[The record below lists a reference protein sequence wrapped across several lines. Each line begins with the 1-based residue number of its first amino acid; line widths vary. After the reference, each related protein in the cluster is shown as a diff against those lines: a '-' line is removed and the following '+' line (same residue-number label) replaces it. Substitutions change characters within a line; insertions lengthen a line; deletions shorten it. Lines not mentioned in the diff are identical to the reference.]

1 MFKITKSFNRLAL
14 VIILAISGTISA
26 LAENKI
32 MLGDGGTISIKPGET
47 KEIDVNLINDVEL
60 YTAQFDMELTSSK
73 IKIVEGSFKINE
85 ERVDRESFLAPSL
98 VRQPDGKMRLCLLTR
113 DLSTPIAGTEGS
125 LGTIKIQADPTF
137 TSNDNAKIYF
147 SKCCGS
153 DKNAKL
159 TYFDA
164 PKYQAVSPMVGTL
177 ATAENAFSIKPG
189 EKHKVDIVM
198 KNEIYFCGIQTDI
211 TLPAGL
217 QIEKKENGKY
227 KFEYSSRLSD
237 NFSIMSSDKG
247 NGKVRIMLSSLPIDR
262 IQPYE
267 EGTDGVIFSFNVVA
281 DENFVTDETSAI
293 TFSNTLAASE
303 SVEYALDITD
313 SKVVVTSL
321 KMGNDAAY
329 VKLTEEVAALQKSLD
344 DAKAKVAE
352 ECKDVAENFTEAVA
366 AIQAQIDA
374 IKTDLDTKN
383 AACDLTEESTLDAE
397 AVKAVN
403 DAIAK
408 YLEDAAAAQADFQKK
423 VANDAAYA
431 KLTEEVAALQKSL
444 DDAKAKVAEEC
455 KDVAENFTEA
465 VAAIQAQIDAI
476 KTDLDTKNAACD
488 LTEES
493 TLDAEAVKAVNDA
506 IAKYLEDAAAAQ
518 ADFQKKVAND
528 AAYAKLTEEVA
539 ALQKSLDDAKA
550 KVAEECKDVAE
561 NFTEAVAAIQAQ
573 IDAIKKDLED
583 KNTAIELTEES
594 TLDAEAVKAVNDAI
608 AKYLEDA
615 ATAQANFEKK
625 AANDAAYAK
634 LTEEIAAVQAR
645 FDEVVKTIEKDYAMV
660 AAQFAETEAGIQN
673 DIDAV
678 AEELKAKADRIE
690 LDENSTV
697 DLQAIKTAIEKLL
710 TDAKDAY
717 QKKIDANEAAYKRLT
732 DEIAAIQTRFDEV
745 KKIIDTE
752 CNLVA
757 AQFAGIEANIQYD
770 INKKKDELKNMYEN
784 IELDEN
790 STLDLQTIKDAIE
803 QLLVDAKAAQE
814 TAGIYSISAL
824 TRDGVSVYTL
834 EGNKVDTPVKGNVY
848 IVRYADGTIKKVF
861 VR

>member
-137 TSNDNAKIYF
+137 TSNDNARIYF

-227 KFEYSSRLSD
+227 KFEYSNRLSA
-237 NFSIMSSDKG
+237 NFSIMSRDMG
-247 NGKVRIMLSSLPIDR
+247 NGKVRIMLSSLPVDKIM
-262 IQPYE
+262 PYT

-329 VKLTEEVAALQKSLD
+329 
-344 DAKAKVAE
+344 
-352 ECKDVAENFTEAVA
+352 
-366 AIQAQIDA
+366 
-374 IKTDLDTKN
+374 
-383 AACDLTEESTLDAE
+383 
-397 AVKAVN
+397 
-403 DAIAK
+403 
-408 YLEDAAAAQADFQKK
+408 
-423 VANDAAYA
+423 
-431 KLTEEVAALQKSL
+431 
-444 DDAKAKVAEEC
+444 
-455 KDVAENFTEA
+455 
-465 VAAIQAQIDAI
+465 
-476 KTDLDTKNAACD
+476 
-488 LTEES
+488 
-493 TLDAEAVKAVNDA
+493 
-506 IAKYLEDAAAAQ
+506 
-518 ADFQKKVAND
+518 
-528 AAYAKLTEEVA
+528 AKLTEEVA

-573 IDAIKKDLED
+573 IDAIKKTLDE

-625 AANDAAYAK
+625 VANDAAYAK
-634 LTEEIAAVQAR
+634 LSDEIAAVQAR

-678 AEELKAKADRIE
+678 AEDLKAKADRIE

-717 QKKIDANEAAYKRLT
+717 QKKIDANETAYKRLT

>member
-137 TSNDNAKIYF
+137 TSNDNARIYF
-147 SKCCGS
+147 SECCGS

-247 NGKVRIMLSSLPIDR
+247 NGKVRIMLSSLPVDKIM
-262 IQPYE
+262 PYA

-352 ECKDVAENFTEAVA
+352 ECKDVAENFTEVVA
-366 AIQAQIDA
+366 AIQAKIDA
-374 IKTDLDTKN
+374 IK
-383 AACDLTEESTLDAE
+383 
-397 AVKAVN
+397 
-403 DAIAK
+403 
-408 YLEDAAAAQADFQKK
+408 
-423 VANDAAYA
+423 
-431 KLTEEVAALQKSL
+431 
-444 DDAKAKVAEEC
+444 
-455 KDVAENFTEA
+455 KD
-465 VAAIQAQIDAI
+465 I
-476 KTDLDTKNAACD
+476 DTKNAACD

-573 IDAIKKDLED
+573 IDAIKKDLDD

-634 LTEEIAAVQAR
+634 LSDEIAAVQAR

-660 AAQFAETEAGIQN
+660 AGQFAETEAGIQN

-678 AEELKAKADRIE
+678 AEDLKAKADRIE

-697 DLQAIKTAIEKLL
+697 DLAAIKTAIEKLL

>member
-14 VIILAISGTISA
+14 VIILAICGTISA

-247 NGKVRIMLSSLPIDR
+247 NGKVRIMLSSLPVDKIM
-262 IQPYE
+262 PYA

-329 VKLTEEVAALQKSLD
+329 AKLTEEVAALQKSLD

-352 ECKDVAENFTEAVA
+352 ECKDVAENFTEVVA
-366 AIQAQIDA
+366 AIQAKIDA
-374 IKTDLDTKN
+374 IKKDIDTKN

-444 DDAKAKVAEEC
+444 DDAKAKVAGEC

-465 VAAIQAQIDAI
+465 VAAIQ
-476 KTDLDTKNAACD
+476 T
-488 LTEES
+488 
-493 TLDAEAVKAVNDA
+493 
-506 IAKYLEDAAAAQ
+506 
-518 ADFQKKVAND
+518 
-528 AAYAKLTEEVA
+528 
-539 ALQKSLDDAKA
+539 
-550 KVAEECKDVAE
+550 
-561 NFTEAVAAIQAQ
+561 Q
-573 IDAIKKDLED
+573 IDAIKKDLDD

-625 AANDAAYAK
+625 VANDAAYAK
-634 LTEEIAAVQAR
+634 LSDEIAAVQAR

-848 IVRYADGTIKKVF
+848 VVRYADGTIKKVF

>member
-137 TSNDNAKIYF
+137 TSNDNARIYF
-147 SKCCGS
+147 SECCGS

-247 NGKVRIMLSSLPIDR
+247 NGKVRIMLSSLPVDKIM
-262 IQPYE
+262 PYA
-267 EGTDGVIFSFNVVA
+267 EGTDGVIFSFNVIA

-303 SVEYALDITD
+303 SVEY
-313 SKVVVTSL
+313 
-321 KMGNDAAY
+321 
-329 VKLTEEVAALQKSLD
+329 
-344 DAKAKVAE
+344 
-352 ECKDVAENFTEAVA
+352 
-366 AIQAQIDA
+366 
-374 IKTDLDTKN
+374 
-383 AACDLTEESTLDAE
+383 
-397 AVKAVN
+397 
-403 DAIAK
+403 
-408 YLEDAAAAQADFQKK
+408 
-423 VANDAAYA
+423 
-431 KLTEEVAALQKSL
+431 
-444 DDAKAKVAEEC
+444 
-455 KDVAENFTEA
+455 
-465 VAAIQAQIDAI
+465 
-476 KTDLDTKNAACD
+476 
-488 LTEES
+488 
-493 TLDAEAVKAVNDA
+493 
-506 IAKYLEDAAAAQ
+506 YLEDAAAAQ

-573 IDAIKKDLED
+573 IDAIKKDLDD

-634 LTEEIAAVQAR
+634 LSDEIAAVQAR

-678 AEELKAKADRIE
+678 AEDLKAKADRIE

>member
-137 TSNDNAKIYF
+137 TSNDNARIYF
-147 SKCCGS
+147 SECCGS

-159 TYFDA
+159 TYFEA

-247 NGKVRIMLSSLPIDR
+247 NGKVRIMLSSLPVDKIM
-262 IQPYE
+262 PYT
-267 EGTDGVIFSFNVVA
+267 EGSDGVIFSFNVVA

-329 VKLTEEVAALQKSLD
+329 
-344 DAKAKVAE
+344 
-352 ECKDVAENFTEAVA
+352 
-366 AIQAQIDA
+366 
-374 IKTDLDTKN
+374 
-383 AACDLTEESTLDAE
+383 
-397 AVKAVN
+397 
-403 DAIAK
+403 
-408 YLEDAAAAQADFQKK
+408 
-423 VANDAAYA
+423 
-431 KLTEEVAALQKSL
+431 
-444 DDAKAKVAEEC
+444 
-455 KDVAENFTEA
+455 
-465 VAAIQAQIDAI
+465 
-476 KTDLDTKNAACD
+476 
-488 LTEES
+488 
-493 TLDAEAVKAVNDA
+493 
-506 IAKYLEDAAAAQ
+506 
-518 ADFQKKVAND
+518 
-528 AAYAKLTEEVA
+528 AKLTEEVA

-573 IDAIKKDLED
+573 IDAIKKDLDTKNAACDLTEESTLDAEAVKAVNDAVAKYLED
-583 KNTAIELTEES
+583 ATTAQAEYLKKVANDAAYAKLTEEVAALQKSLDDAKAKVAEECKDVAENFTETVAAIQAQIDAIKKALDEKNTAIELTEES
-594 TLDAEAVKAVNDAI
+594 TLDAEAVKAVNDAV

-634 LTEEIAAVQAR
+634 LSDEIAAVQAR

-660 AAQFAETEAGIQN
+660 AGQFAETEAGIQN

-678 AEELKAKADRIE
+678 AEDLKAKADRIE

-717 QKKIDANEAAYKRLT
+717 QKKIDANETAYKRLT

>member
-237 NFSIMSSDKG
+237 NFSIVSRDMGD
-247 NGKVRIMLSSLPIDR
+247 GKVRMILSSLPVDR
-262 IQPYE
+262 IQPYT

-329 VKLTEEVAALQKSLD
+329 
-344 DAKAKVAE
+344 
-352 ECKDVAENFTEAVA
+352 
-366 AIQAQIDA
+366 
-374 IKTDLDTKN
+374 
-383 AACDLTEESTLDAE
+383 
-397 AVKAVN
+397 
-403 DAIAK
+403 
-408 YLEDAAAAQADFQKK
+408 
-423 VANDAAYA
+423 A
-431 KLTEEVAALQKSL
+431 KLTEE
-444 DDAKAKVAEEC
+444 
-455 KDVAENFTEA
+455 
-465 VAAIQAQIDAI
+465 I
-476 KTDLDTKNAACD
+476 
-488 LTEES
+488 
-493 TLDAEAVKAVNDA
+493 
-506 IAKYLEDAAAAQ
+506 
-518 ADFQKKVAND
+518 
-528 AAYAKLTEEVA
+528 A

-573 IDAIKKDLED
+573 IDAIKKDLDTKNAACDLTEESTLDAEAVKAVNDAVAKYLED
-583 KNTAIELTEES
+583 AATAQAEYLKKVANDAAYAKLTEEVAALQKSLDDAKAKVAEEYKDVAENFTETVAAIQAQIDAIKKDLDEKNTAIELTEES

-615 ATAQANFEKK
+615 ATAQTNFEKK

-634 LTEEIAAVQAR
+634 LSDEIAAVQAR

-660 AAQFAETEAGIQN
+660 AGQFAETEAGIQN

-678 AEELKAKADRIE
+678 AEDLKAKADRIE

-717 QKKIDANEAAYKRLT
+717 QKKIDANETAYKHLT

>member
-137 TSNDNAKIYF
+137 TSNDNARIYF

-164 PKYQAVSPMVGTL
+164 PNFQAVTPMVGTL

-247 NGKVRIMLSSLPIDR
+247 NGKVRIMLSSLPVDKIM
-262 IQPYE
+262 PYT

-329 VKLTEEVAALQKSLD
+329 
-344 DAKAKVAE
+344 
-352 ECKDVAENFTEAVA
+352 
-366 AIQAQIDA
+366 
-374 IKTDLDTKN
+374 
-383 AACDLTEESTLDAE
+383 
-397 AVKAVN
+397 
-403 DAIAK
+403 
-408 YLEDAAAAQADFQKK
+408 
-423 VANDAAYA
+423 A

-465 VAAIQAQIDAI
+465 VATIQAQIDAI
-476 KTDLDTKNAACD
+476 KKDLDTKNAACD

-506 IAKYLEDAAAAQ
+506 VAKYLEDAATAQ
-518 ADFQKKVAND
+518 AEYLKKVAND

-573 IDAIKKDLED
+573 IDAIKKALDE

-634 LTEEIAAVQAR
+634 LSDEIAAVQAR

-678 AEELKAKADRIE
+678 AEDLKAKADRIE

-697 DLQAIKTAIEKLL
+697 DLQAVKTAIEKLL

-717 QKKIDANEAAYKRLT
+717 QKKIDANETAYKRLT
-732 DEIAAIQTRFDEV
+732 DEIAAVQTRFDEV

>member
-125 LGTIKIQADPTF
+125 LGTIKIHADPTF
-137 TSNDNAKIYF
+137 TSNDNARIYF

-164 PKYQAVSPMVGTL
+164 PNFQAVTPMVGTL

-227 KFEYSSRLSD
+227 KFEYSSRLSA
-237 NFSIMSSDKG
+237 NFSIMSRDMG
-247 NGKVRIMLSSLPIDR
+247 NGKVRIMLSSLPVDKIM
-262 IQPYE
+262 PYT
-267 EGTDGVIFSFNVVA
+267 EGSDGVIFSFNVVA

-329 VKLTEEVAALQKSLD
+329 
-344 DAKAKVAE
+344 
-352 ECKDVAENFTEAVA
+352 
-366 AIQAQIDA
+366 
-374 IKTDLDTKN
+374 
-383 AACDLTEESTLDAE
+383 
-397 AVKAVN
+397 
-403 DAIAK
+403 
-408 YLEDAAAAQADFQKK
+408 
-423 VANDAAYA
+423 
-431 KLTEEVAALQKSL
+431 
-444 DDAKAKVAEEC
+444 
-455 KDVAENFTEA
+455 
-465 VAAIQAQIDAI
+465 
-476 KTDLDTKNAACD
+476 
-488 LTEES
+488 
-493 TLDAEAVKAVNDA
+493 
-506 IAKYLEDAAAAQ
+506 
-518 ADFQKKVAND
+518 
-528 AAYAKLTEEVA
+528 AKLTEEVA

-573 IDAIKKDLED
+573 IDAIKKDLDTKNAACDLTEESTLDAEAVKAVNDAVAKYLED
-583 KNTAIELTEES
+583 ATTAQAEYLKKVANDAAYAKLTEEVAALQKSLDDAKAKVAEECKDVAENFTETVAAIQAQIDAIKKALDEKNTAIELTEES

-634 LTEEIAAVQAR
+634 LSDEIAAVQAR

-678 AEELKAKADRIE
+678 AEDLKAKADRIE

-697 DLQAIKTAIEKLL
+697 DLQAVKTAIEKLL

-717 QKKIDANEAAYKRLT
+717 QKKIDANEAANKRLT
-732 DEIAAIQTRFDEV
+732 DEIAAVQTRFDEV

>member
-137 TSNDNAKIYF
+137 TSNDNARIYF
-147 SKCCGS
+147 SECCGS

-262 IQPYE
+262 IQPYA

-374 IKTDLDTKN
+374 IKKDLDTKN

-431 KLTEEVAALQKSL
+431 KLR
-444 DDAKAKVAEEC
+444 
-455 KDVAENFTEA
+455 
-465 VAAIQAQIDAI
+465 
-476 KTDLDTKNAACD
+476 
-488 LTEES
+488 
-493 TLDAEAVKAVNDA
+493 
-506 IAKYLEDAAAAQ
+506 
-518 ADFQKKVAND
+518 
-528 AAYAKLTEEVA
+528 EEVA

-573 IDAIKKDLED
+573 IDAIKKDLDD

-678 AEELKAKADRIE
+678 AEDLKAKADRIE

-717 QKKIDANEAAYKRLT
+717 QKKIDANETAYKRLT

>member
-137 TSNDNAKIYF
+137 TSNDNARIYF
-147 SKCCGS
+147 SECCGS

-247 NGKVRIMLSSLPIDR
+247 NGKVRIMLSSLPVDKIM
-262 IQPYE
+262 PYA

-374 IKTDLDTKN
+374 IKK
-383 AACDLTEESTLDAE
+383 
-397 AVKAVN
+397 
-403 DAIAK
+403 
-408 YLEDAAAAQADFQKK
+408 
-423 VANDAAYA
+423 
-431 KLTEEVAALQKSL
+431 
-444 DDAKAKVAEEC
+444 
-455 KDVAENFTEA
+455 
-465 VAAIQAQIDAI
+465 
-476 KTDLDTKNAACD
+476 DLDTKNAACD

-573 IDAIKKDLED
+573 IDAIKKDLDD

-634 LTEEIAAVQAR
+634 LSDEIAAVQAR

-717 QKKIDANEAAYKRLT
+717 QKKIDANETAYKRLT

>member
-60 YTAQFDMELTSSK
+60 YTAQFDMELTSPK

-247 NGKVRIMLSSLPIDR
+247 NGKVRIMLSSLPVDKIM
-262 IQPYE
+262 PYA

-374 IKTDLDTKN
+374 IKKDLDTKN

-465 VAAIQAQIDAI
+465 VAAIQTQIDAI
-476 KTDLDTKNAACD
+476 KKDLDDKNTAID

-506 IAKYLEDAAAAQ
+506 
-518 ADFQKKVAND
+518 V
-528 AAYAKLTEEVA
+528 
-539 ALQKSLDDAKA
+539 
-550 KVAEECKDVAE
+550 
-561 NFTEAVAAIQAQ
+561 
-573 IDAIKKDLED
+573 
-583 KNTAIELTEES
+583 
-594 TLDAEAVKAVNDAI
+594 

-634 LTEEIAAVQAR
+634 LSDEIAAVQAR

-678 AEELKAKADRIE
+678 AEDLKAKADRIE

-717 QKKIDANEAAYKRLT
+717 QKKIDANETAYKRLT

>member
-137 TSNDNAKIYF
+137 TSNDNARIYF

-164 PKYQAVSPMVGTL
+164 PNFQAVTPMVGTL

-247 NGKVRIMLSSLPIDR
+247 NGKVRIMLSSLPVDKIM
-262 IQPYE
+262 PYT

-329 VKLTEEVAALQKSLD
+329 
-344 DAKAKVAE
+344 
-352 ECKDVAENFTEAVA
+352 
-366 AIQAQIDA
+366 
-374 IKTDLDTKN
+374 
-383 AACDLTEESTLDAE
+383 
-397 AVKAVN
+397 
-403 DAIAK
+403 
-408 YLEDAAAAQADFQKK
+408 
-423 VANDAAYA
+423 
-431 KLTEEVAALQKSL
+431 
-444 DDAKAKVAEEC
+444 
-455 KDVAENFTEA
+455 
-465 VAAIQAQIDAI
+465 
-476 KTDLDTKNAACD
+476 
-488 LTEES
+488 
-493 TLDAEAVKAVNDA
+493 
-506 IAKYLEDAAAAQ
+506 
-518 ADFQKKVAND
+518 
-528 AAYAKLTEEVA
+528 AKLTEEVA

-573 IDAIKKDLED
+573 IDAIKKDLD
-583 KNTAIELTEES
+583 TKNAACDLTEES
-594 TLDAEAVKAVNDAI
+594 TLDAEAVKAVNDAVAKYLEDATTAQAEYLKKVANDAAYAKLTEEVAALQKSLDDAKAKVAEECKDVAENFTETVAAI
-608 AKYLEDA
+608 QAQIDAIKKALDEKNTAIELTEESTLDGEAVKAVNDAVAKYLEDA

-634 LTEEIAAVQAR
+634 LSDEIAAVQAR

-660 AAQFAETEAGIQN
+660 AGQFAETEAGIQN

-678 AEELKAKADRIE
+678 AEDLKAKADRIE

-717 QKKIDANEAAYKRLT
+717 QKKIDANETAYKRLT

>member
-137 TSNDNAKIYF
+137 TSNDNARIYF
-147 SKCCGS
+147 SECCGS

-247 NGKVRIMLSSLPIDR
+247 NGKVRIMLSSLPVDKIM
-262 IQPYE
+262 PYT
-267 EGTDGVIFSFNVVA
+267 EGSDGVIFSFNVVA

-329 VKLTEEVAALQKSLD
+329 
-344 DAKAKVAE
+344 
-352 ECKDVAENFTEAVA
+352 
-366 AIQAQIDA
+366 
-374 IKTDLDTKN
+374 
-383 AACDLTEESTLDAE
+383 
-397 AVKAVN
+397 
-403 DAIAK
+403 
-408 YLEDAAAAQADFQKK
+408 
-423 VANDAAYA
+423 
-431 KLTEEVAALQKSL
+431 
-444 DDAKAKVAEEC
+444 
-455 KDVAENFTEA
+455 
-465 VAAIQAQIDAI
+465 
-476 KTDLDTKNAACD
+476 
-488 LTEES
+488 
-493 TLDAEAVKAVNDA
+493 
-506 IAKYLEDAAAAQ
+506 
-518 ADFQKKVAND
+518 
-528 AAYAKLTEEVA
+528 AKLTEEVA

-573 IDAIKKDLED
+573 IDAIKKDLDTKNAACDLTEESTLDAEAVKAVNDAVAKYLED
-583 KNTAIELTEES
+583 ATTAQAEYLKKVANDAAYAKLTEEVAALQKSLDDAKAKVAEECKDVAENFTETVAAIQAQIDAIKKALDEKNTAIELTEES
-594 TLDAEAVKAVNDAI
+594 TLDAEAVKAVNDAV

-634 LTEEIAAVQAR
+634 LSDEIAAVQAR

-660 AAQFAETEAGIQN
+660 AGQFAETEAGIQN

-678 AEELKAKADRIE
+678 AEDLKAKADRIE

-717 QKKIDANEAAYKRLT
+717 QKKIDANEAANKRLT

>member
-1 MFKITKSFNRLAL
+1 
-14 VIILAISGTISA
+14 
-26 LAENKI
+26 
-32 MLGDGGTISIKPGET
+32 
-47 KEIDVNLINDVEL
+47 
-60 YTAQFDMELTSSK
+60 MELTSSK

-153 DKNAKL
+153 DKNAKF

-247 NGKVRIMLSSLPIDR
+247 NGKVRIMLSSLPVDKIM
-262 IQPYE
+262 PYE

-329 VKLTEEVAALQKSLD
+329 VKQKEAYAALQKSLD

-408 YLEDAAAAQADFQKK
+408 YLEDAA
-423 VANDAAYA
+423 
-431 KLTEEVAALQKSL
+431 
-444 DDAKAKVAEEC
+444 
-455 KDVAENFTEA
+455 
-465 VAAIQAQIDAI
+465 
-476 KTDLDTKNAACD
+476 
-488 LTEES
+488 
-493 TLDAEAVKAVNDA
+493 
-506 IAKYLEDAAAAQ
+506 
-518 ADFQKKVAND
+518 
-528 AAYAKLTEEVA
+528 
-539 ALQKSLDDAKA
+539 
-550 KVAEECKDVAE
+550 
-561 NFTEAVAAIQAQ
+561 
-573 IDAIKKDLED
+573 
-583 KNTAIELTEES
+583 
-594 TLDAEAVKAVNDAI
+594 
-608 AKYLEDA
+608 
-615 ATAQANFEKK
+615 TAQANFEKK

-634 LTEEIAAVQAR
+634 LSDEIAAVQAR

-678 AEELKAKADRIE
+678 AEDLKAKADRIE

-784 IELDEN
+784 IELDEK

-803 QLLVDAKAAQE
+803 QLLVDAKTAQE

>member
-137 TSNDNAKIYF
+137 TSNDNARIYF
-147 SKCCGS
+147 SECCGS

-247 NGKVRIMLSSLPIDR
+247 NGKVRIMLSSLPVDKIM
-262 IQPYE
+262 PYA

-352 ECKDVAENFTEAVA
+352 ECKDVAENFTEVVA
-366 AIQAQIDA
+366 AIQAKIDA
-374 IKTDLDTKN
+374 IK
-383 AACDLTEESTLDAE
+383 
-397 AVKAVN
+397 
-403 DAIAK
+403 
-408 YLEDAAAAQADFQKK
+408 
-423 VANDAAYA
+423 
-431 KLTEEVAALQKSL
+431 
-444 DDAKAKVAEEC
+444 
-455 KDVAENFTEA
+455 KD
-465 VAAIQAQIDAI
+465 I
-476 KTDLDTKNAACD
+476 DTKNAACD

-573 IDAIKKDLED
+573 IDAIKKDLDD

-634 LTEEIAAVQAR
+634 LSDEIAAVQAR

-673 DIDAV
+673 DIDVV

-697 DLQAIKTAIEKLL
+697 DLAAIKTAIEKLL

-717 QKKIDANEAAYKRLT
+717 QKKIDANETAYKRLT

>member
-262 IQPYE
+262 IQPYA

-374 IKTDLDTKN
+374 IKKDLDTKN

-465 VAAIQAQIDAI
+465 VAAIQTQI
-476 KTDLDTKNAACD
+476 
-488 LTEES
+488 E
-493 TLDAEAVKAVNDA
+493 
-506 IAKYLEDAAAAQ
+506 
-518 ADFQKKVAND
+518 
-528 AAYAKLTEEVA
+528 
-539 ALQKSLDDAKA
+539 
-550 KVAEECKDVAE
+550 
-561 NFTEAVAAIQAQ
+561 
-573 IDAIKKDLED
+573 AIKKDLDD

-634 LTEEIAAVQAR
+634 LSDEIAAVQAR

-660 AAQFAETEAGIQN
+660 AGQFAETEAGIQN

-678 AEELKAKADRIE
+678 AEDLKAKADRIE

-697 DLQAIKTAIEKLL
+697 DLAAIKTAIEKLL

-732 DEIAAIQTRFDEV
+732 NEIAAIQTRFDEV

-848 IVRYADGTIKKVF
+848 VVRYADGTIKKVF

>member
-137 TSNDNAKIYF
+137 TSNDNARIYF

-164 PKYQAVSPMVGTL
+164 PNFQAVTPMVGTL

-247 NGKVRIMLSSLPIDR
+247 NGKVRIMLSSLPVDKIM
-262 IQPYE
+262 PYT

-329 VKLTEEVAALQKSLD
+329 
-344 DAKAKVAE
+344 
-352 ECKDVAENFTEAVA
+352 
-366 AIQAQIDA
+366 
-374 IKTDLDTKN
+374 
-383 AACDLTEESTLDAE
+383 
-397 AVKAVN
+397 
-403 DAIAK
+403 
-408 YLEDAAAAQADFQKK
+408 
-423 VANDAAYA
+423 
-431 KLTEEVAALQKSL
+431 
-444 DDAKAKVAEEC
+444 
-455 KDVAENFTEA
+455 
-465 VAAIQAQIDAI
+465 
-476 KTDLDTKNAACD
+476 
-488 LTEES
+488 
-493 TLDAEAVKAVNDA
+493 
-506 IAKYLEDAAAAQ
+506 
-518 ADFQKKVAND
+518 
-528 AAYAKLTEEVA
+528 AKLTEEVA

-573 IDAIKKDLED
+573 IDAIKKALDE

-634 LTEEIAAVQAR
+634 LSDEIAAVQAR

-678 AEELKAKADRIE
+678 AEDLKAKADRIE

-697 DLQAIKTAIEKLL
+697 DLQAVKTAIEKLL

-717 QKKIDANEAAYKRLT
+717 QKKIDANETAYKRLT
-732 DEIAAIQTRFDEV
+732 DEIAAVQTRFDEV

>member
-164 PKYQAVSPMVGTL
+164 PKYQAVTPMVGTL

-247 NGKVRIMLSSLPIDR
+247 NGKVRIMLSSLPVDKIM
-262 IQPYE
+262 PYA

-329 VKLTEEVAALQKSLD
+329 
-344 DAKAKVAE
+344 
-352 ECKDVAENFTEAVA
+352 
-366 AIQAQIDA
+366 
-374 IKTDLDTKN
+374 
-383 AACDLTEESTLDAE
+383 
-397 AVKAVN
+397 
-403 DAIAK
+403 
-408 YLEDAAAAQADFQKK
+408 
-423 VANDAAYA
+423 
-431 KLTEEVAALQKSL
+431 
-444 DDAKAKVAEEC
+444 
-455 KDVAENFTEA
+455 
-465 VAAIQAQIDAI
+465 
-476 KTDLDTKNAACD
+476 
-488 LTEES
+488 
-493 TLDAEAVKAVNDA
+493 
-506 IAKYLEDAAAAQ
+506 
-518 ADFQKKVAND
+518 
-528 AAYAKLTEEVA
+528 AKLTEEVA

-573 IDAIKKDLED
+573 IDAIKKDLDD

-634 LTEEIAAVQAR
+634 LSDEIAAVQAR

-678 AEELKAKADRIE
+678 AEDLKAKADRIE

-834 EGNKVDTPVKGNVY
+834 EGNKVDNPVKGNVY

>member
-137 TSNDNAKIYF
+137 TSNDNARIYF
-147 SKCCGS
+147 SECCGS

-247 NGKVRIMLSSLPIDR
+247 NGKVRIMLSSLPVDR
-262 IQPYE
+262 IQPYA

-374 IKTDLDTKN
+374 IKK
-383 AACDLTEESTLDAE
+383 
-397 AVKAVN
+397 
-403 DAIAK
+403 
-408 YLEDAAAAQADFQKK
+408 
-423 VANDAAYA
+423 
-431 KLTEEVAALQKSL
+431 
-444 DDAKAKVAEEC
+444 
-455 KDVAENFTEA
+455 
-465 VAAIQAQIDAI
+465 
-476 KTDLDTKNAACD
+476 DLDTKNAACD

-573 IDAIKKDLED
+573 IDAIKKDLDD

-660 AAQFAETEAGIQN
+660 AGQFAETEAGIQN

-697 DLQAIKTAIEKLL
+697 DLAAIKTAIEKLL

-717 QKKIDANEAAYKRLT
+717 QKKIDANETAYKRLT

-848 IVRYADGTIKKVF
+848 VVRYADGTIKKVF

>member
-227 KFEYSSRLSD
+227 KFEYSNRLSD

-247 NGKVRIMLSSLPIDR
+247 NGKVRIMLSSLPVDKIM
-262 IQPYE
+262 PYT
-267 EGTDGVIFSFNVVA
+267 EGSDGVIFSFNVVA

-329 VKLTEEVAALQKSLD
+329 
-344 DAKAKVAE
+344 
-352 ECKDVAENFTEAVA
+352 
-366 AIQAQIDA
+366 
-374 IKTDLDTKN
+374 
-383 AACDLTEESTLDAE
+383 
-397 AVKAVN
+397 
-403 DAIAK
+403 
-408 YLEDAAAAQADFQKK
+408 
-423 VANDAAYA
+423 A

-465 VAAIQAQIDAI
+465 VAAIQ
-476 KTDLDTKNAACD
+476 T
-488 LTEES
+488 
-493 TLDAEAVKAVNDA
+493 
-506 IAKYLEDAAAAQ
+506 
-518 ADFQKKVAND
+518 
-528 AAYAKLTEEVA
+528 
-539 ALQKSLDDAKA
+539 
-550 KVAEECKDVAE
+550 
-561 NFTEAVAAIQAQ
+561 Q
-573 IDAIKKDLED
+573 IDAIKKDLDD

-697 DLQAIKTAIEKLL
+697 DLAAIKTAIEKLL

-848 IVRYADGTIKKVF
+848 IVHYADGTIKKVF

>member
-1 MFKITKSFNRLAL
+1 
-14 VIILAISGTISA
+14 
-26 LAENKI
+26 
-32 MLGDGGTISIKPGET
+32 
-47 KEIDVNLINDVEL
+47 
-60 YTAQFDMELTSSK
+60 MELTSSK

-137 TSNDNAKIYF
+137 TSNDNARIYF

-164 PKYQAVSPMVGTL
+164 PNFQAVTPMVGTL

-247 NGKVRIMLSSLPIDR
+247 NGKVRIMLSSLPVDKIM
-262 IQPYE
+262 PYT

-321 KMGNDAAY
+321 KMG
-329 VKLTEEVAALQKSLD
+329 
-344 DAKAKVAE
+344 
-352 ECKDVAENFTEAVA
+352 
-366 AIQAQIDA
+366 
-374 IKTDLDTKN
+374 
-383 AACDLTEESTLDAE
+383 
-397 AVKAVN
+397 
-403 DAIAK
+403 
-408 YLEDAAAAQADFQKK
+408 
-423 VANDAAYA
+423 NDAAYA

-634 LTEEIAAVQAR
+634 LSDEIAAVQAR

-697 DLQAIKTAIEKLL
+697 DLAAIKTAIEKLF

>member
-137 TSNDNAKIYF
+137 TSNDNARIYF
-147 SKCCGS
+147 SECCGS

-247 NGKVRIMLSSLPIDR
+247 NGKVRIMLSSLPVDKIM
-262 IQPYE
+262 PYA

-352 ECKDVAENFTEAVA
+352 ECKDVAENFTEVVA
-366 AIQAQIDA
+366 AIQAKIDA
-374 IKTDLDTKN
+374 IK
-383 AACDLTEESTLDAE
+383 
-397 AVKAVN
+397 
-403 DAIAK
+403 
-408 YLEDAAAAQADFQKK
+408 
-423 VANDAAYA
+423 
-431 KLTEEVAALQKSL
+431 
-444 DDAKAKVAEEC
+444 
-455 KDVAENFTEA
+455 KD
-465 VAAIQAQIDAI
+465 I
-476 KTDLDTKNAACD
+476 DTKNAACD

-573 IDAIKKDLED
+573 IDAIKKDLDD

-634 LTEEIAAVQAR
+634 LSDEIAAVQAR

-660 AAQFAETEAGIQN
+660 AGQFAETEAGIQN

-717 QKKIDANEAAYKRLT
+717 QKKIDANETAYKRLT

-848 IVRYADGTIKKVF
+848 VVRYADGTIKKVF

>member
-247 NGKVRIMLSSLPIDR
+247 NGKVRIMLSSLPVDKIM
-262 IQPYE
+262 PYA

-329 VKLTEEVAALQKSLD
+329 AKLTEEVAALQKSLD

-352 ECKDVAENFTEAVA
+352 ECKDVAENFTEVVA
-366 AIQAQIDA
+366 AIQAKIDA
-374 IKTDLDTKN
+374 IKKDIDTKN

-444 DDAKAKVAEEC
+444 DDAKAKVAGEC

-465 VAAIQAQIDAI
+465 VAAIQ
-476 KTDLDTKNAACD
+476 T
-488 LTEES
+488 
-493 TLDAEAVKAVNDA
+493 
-506 IAKYLEDAAAAQ
+506 
-518 ADFQKKVAND
+518 
-528 AAYAKLTEEVA
+528 
-539 ALQKSLDDAKA
+539 
-550 KVAEECKDVAE
+550 
-561 NFTEAVAAIQAQ
+561 Q
-573 IDAIKKDLED
+573 IDAIKKDLDD

-625 AANDAAYAK
+625 VANDAAYAK
-634 LTEEIAAVQAR
+634 LSDEIAAVQAR

-678 AEELKAKADRIE
+678 AEDLKAKADRIE

-717 QKKIDANEAAYKRLT
+717 QKKIDANETAYKRLT

>member
-137 TSNDNAKIYF
+137 TSNDNARIYF
-147 SKCCGS
+147 SECCGS

-247 NGKVRIMLSSLPIDR
+247 NGKVRIMLSSLPVDKIM
-262 IQPYE
+262 PYA

-352 ECKDVAENFTEAVA
+352 ECKDVAENFTEVVA
-366 AIQAQIDA
+366 AIQAKIDA
-374 IKTDLDTKN
+374 IKKDIDTKN

-444 DDAKAKVAEEC
+444 DDAKAKVVEEC

-465 VAAIQAQIDAI
+465 VAAIQ
-476 KTDLDTKNAACD
+476 T
-488 LTEES
+488 
-493 TLDAEAVKAVNDA
+493 
-506 IAKYLEDAAAAQ
+506 
-518 ADFQKKVAND
+518 
-528 AAYAKLTEEVA
+528 
-539 ALQKSLDDAKA
+539 
-550 KVAEECKDVAE
+550 
-561 NFTEAVAAIQAQ
+561 Q
-573 IDAIKKDLED
+573 IDAIKKDLDD
-583 KNTAIELTEES
+583 KNTANELTEES

-678 AEELKAKADRIE
+678 AEDLKAKADRIE

-697 DLQAIKTAIEKLL
+697 DLAAIKTAIEKLL

-717 QKKIDANEAAYKRLT
+717 QKKIDANETAYKRLT

>member
-137 TSNDNAKIYF
+137 TSNDNARIYF
-147 SKCCGS
+147 SECCGS

-247 NGKVRIMLSSLPIDR
+247 NGKVRIILSSLPVDKIM
-262 IQPYE
+262 PYT
-267 EGTDGVIFSFNVVA
+267 EGSDGVIFSFNVVA

-329 VKLTEEVAALQKSLD
+329 
-344 DAKAKVAE
+344 
-352 ECKDVAENFTEAVA
+352 
-366 AIQAQIDA
+366 
-374 IKTDLDTKN
+374 
-383 AACDLTEESTLDAE
+383 
-397 AVKAVN
+397 
-403 DAIAK
+403 
-408 YLEDAAAAQADFQKK
+408 
-423 VANDAAYA
+423 
-431 KLTEEVAALQKSL
+431 
-444 DDAKAKVAEEC
+444 
-455 KDVAENFTEA
+455 
-465 VAAIQAQIDAI
+465 
-476 KTDLDTKNAACD
+476 
-488 LTEES
+488 
-493 TLDAEAVKAVNDA
+493 
-506 IAKYLEDAAAAQ
+506 
-518 ADFQKKVAND
+518 
-528 AAYAKLTEEVA
+528 AKLTEEVA

-573 IDAIKKDLED
+573 IDAIKKDLDTKNAACDLTEESTLDAEAVKAVNDAVAKYLED
-583 KNTAIELTEES
+583 AATAQAEYLKKVANDAAYAKLTEEVAALQKSLDDAKAKVAEECKDVAENFTETVAAIQAQIDAIKKALDEKNTAIELTEES

-634 LTEEIAAVQAR
+634 LSDEIAAVQAR

-660 AAQFAETEAGIQN
+660 AGQFAETEAGIQN

-678 AEELKAKADRIE
+678 AEDLKAKADRIE

-717 QKKIDANEAAYKRLT
+717 QKKIDANDAANKRLT

>member
-137 TSNDNAKIYF
+137 TSNDNARIYF

-227 KFEYSSRLSD
+227 KFEYSNRLSA

-247 NGKVRIMLSSLPIDR
+247 NGKVRIMLSSLPVDKIM
-262 IQPYE
+262 PYT

-329 VKLTEEVAALQKSLD
+329 
-344 DAKAKVAE
+344 
-352 ECKDVAENFTEAVA
+352 
-366 AIQAQIDA
+366 
-374 IKTDLDTKN
+374 
-383 AACDLTEESTLDAE
+383 
-397 AVKAVN
+397 
-403 DAIAK
+403 
-408 YLEDAAAAQADFQKK
+408 
-423 VANDAAYA
+423 
-431 KLTEEVAALQKSL
+431 
-444 DDAKAKVAEEC
+444 
-455 KDVAENFTEA
+455 
-465 VAAIQAQIDAI
+465 
-476 KTDLDTKNAACD
+476 
-488 LTEES
+488 
-493 TLDAEAVKAVNDA
+493 
-506 IAKYLEDAAAAQ
+506 
-518 ADFQKKVAND
+518 
-528 AAYAKLTEEVA
+528 AKLTEEVA

-573 IDAIKKDLED
+573 IDAIKKDLDTKNAACDLTEESTLDAEAVKAVNDAVAKYLED
-583 KNTAIELTEES
+583 ATTAQAEYLKKVANDAAYAKLTEEVAALQKSLDDAKAKVAEECKDVAENFTETVAAIQAQIDAIKKALDEKNTAIELTEES

-634 LTEEIAAVQAR
+634 LSDEIAAVQAR

-660 AAQFAETEAGIQN
+660 AGQFAETEAGIQN

-678 AEELKAKADRIE
+678 AEDLKAKADRIE

-717 QKKIDANEAAYKRLT
+717 QKKIDANETAYKRLT

>member
-147 SKCCGS
+147 STCCGS

-247 NGKVRIMLSSLPIDR
+247 NGKVRIMLSSLPVDKIM
-262 IQPYE
+262 PYA

-321 KMGNDAAY
+321 KIGNDAAY

-352 ECKDVAENFTEAVA
+352 ECKDVAENFTEVVA
-366 AIQAQIDA
+366 AIQAKIDA
-374 IKTDLDTKN
+374 IKK
-383 AACDLTEESTLDAE
+383 
-397 AVKAVN
+397 
-403 DAIAK
+403 
-408 YLEDAAAAQADFQKK
+408 
-423 VANDAAYA
+423 
-431 KLTEEVAALQKSL
+431 
-444 DDAKAKVAEEC
+444 
-455 KDVAENFTEA
+455 
-465 VAAIQAQIDAI
+465 
-476 KTDLDTKNAACD
+476 DLDTKNAACD

-573 IDAIKKDLED
+573 IDAIKKDLDD

-634 LTEEIAAVQAR
+634 LSDEIAAVQAR

-678 AEELKAKADRIE
+678 AEDLKAKADRIE

-803 QLLVDAKAAQE
+803 QLLVDAKA
-814 TAGIYSISAL
+814 TALLAVTWLWRTDSVSIS
-824 TRDGVSVYTL
+824 TG
-834 EGNKVDTPVKGNVY
+834 
-848 IVRYADGTIKKVF
+848 
-861 VR
+861 

>member
-164 PKYQAVSPMVGTL
+164 PNFQAVTPMVGTL
-177 ATAENAFSIKPG
+177 ATTENAFSIKPG

-237 NFSIMSSDKG
+237 NFSISSRDMG
-247 NGKVRIMLSSLPIDR
+247 NGKVRLMLSSLPVDKI
-262 IQPYE
+262 IPYT

-281 DENFVTDETSAI
+281 DENFVTDENSAI
-293 TFSNTLAASE
+293 TFSNTLAANDAG
-303 SVEYALDITD
+303 VEYALDITD

-321 KMGNDAAY
+321 KMG
-329 VKLTEEVAALQKSLD
+329 
-344 DAKAKVAE
+344 
-352 ECKDVAENFTEAVA
+352 
-366 AIQAQIDA
+366 
-374 IKTDLDTKN
+374 
-383 AACDLTEESTLDAE
+383 
-397 AVKAVN
+397 
-403 DAIAK
+403 
-408 YLEDAAAAQADFQKK
+408 
-423 VANDAAYA
+423 
-431 KLTEEVAALQKSL
+431 
-444 DDAKAKVAEEC
+444 
-455 KDVAENFTEA
+455 
-465 VAAIQAQIDAI
+465 
-476 KTDLDTKNAACD
+476 
-488 LTEES
+488 
-493 TLDAEAVKAVNDA
+493 
-506 IAKYLEDAAAAQ
+506 
-518 ADFQKKVAND
+518 ND

-573 IDAIKKDLED
+573 IDAIKKDLDTKNAACDLTEESTLDAEAVKAVNDAVAKYLED
-583 KNTAIELTEES
+583 ATTAQAEYLKKVANDAAYAKLTEEVAALQKSLDDAKAKVAEECKDVAENFTETVAAIQAQIDAIKKALDEKNTAIELTEES
-594 TLDAEAVKAVNDAI
+594 TLDAEAVKAVNDAV

-634 LTEEIAAVQAR
+634 LSDEIAAVQAR

-660 AAQFAETEAGIQN
+660 AGQFAETEAGIQN

-678 AEELKAKADRIE
+678 AEDLKAKADRIE

-697 DLQAIKTAIEKLL
+697 DQQAIKTAIEKLL

>member
-137 TSNDNAKIYF
+137 TSNDNARIYF

-164 PKYQAVSPMVGTL
+164 PNFQAVTPMVGTL

-247 NGKVRIMLSSLPIDR
+247 NGKVRIMLSSLPVDKIM
-262 IQPYE
+262 PYT

-321 KMGNDAAY
+321 KMGNDAA
-329 VKLTEEVAALQKSLD
+329 
-344 DAKAKVAE
+344 
-352 ECKDVAENFTEAVA
+352 F
-366 AIQAQIDA
+366 
-374 IKTDLDTKN
+374 
-383 AACDLTEESTLDAE
+383 
-397 AVKAVN
+397 
-403 DAIAK
+403 
-408 YLEDAAAAQADFQKK
+408 
-423 VANDAAYA
+423 
-431 KLTEEVAALQKSL
+431 
-444 DDAKAKVAEEC
+444 
-455 KDVAENFTEA
+455 
-465 VAAIQAQIDAI
+465 
-476 KTDLDTKNAACD
+476 
-488 LTEES
+488 
-493 TLDAEAVKAVNDA
+493 
-506 IAKYLEDAAAAQ
+506 
-518 ADFQKKVAND
+518 
-528 AAYAKLTEEVA
+528 AKLTEEVA

-573 IDAIKKDLED
+573 IDAIKKDLD
-583 KNTAIELTEES
+583 TKNAACDLTEES
-594 TLDAEAVKAVNDAI
+594 TLDAEAVKAVNDAV

-634 LTEEIAAVQAR
+634 LSDEIAAVQAR
-645 FDEVVKTIEKDYAMV
+645 FDEVVKTVEKDYAMV

-678 AEELKAKADRIE
+678 AEDLKAKADRIE

-717 QKKIDANEAAYKRLT
+717 QKKIDANEAANKRLT

>member
-137 TSNDNAKIYF
+137 TSNDNARIYF

-247 NGKVRIMLSSLPIDR
+247 NGKVRIMLSSLPVDKIM
-262 IQPYE
+262 PYT

-329 VKLTEEVAALQKSLD
+329 AKLTEEVAALQKSLD

-352 ECKDVAENFTEAVA
+352 ECKDVAENFTETVA

-374 IKTDLDTKN
+374 IKKALDEKN
-383 AACDLTEESTLDAE
+383 TAIELTEESTLDAE

-403 DAIAK
+403 DAVAK
-408 YLEDAAAAQADFQKK
+408 YLEDAATAQAEYLKK

-455 KDVAENFTEA
+455 KDVAENFTE
-465 VAAIQAQIDAI
+465 
-476 KTDLDTKNAACD
+476 T
-488 LTEES
+488 
-493 TLDAEAVKAVNDA
+493 
-506 IAKYLEDAAAAQ
+506 
-518 ADFQKKVAND
+518 
-528 AAYAKLTEEVA
+528 
-539 ALQKSLDDAKA
+539 
-550 KVAEECKDVAE
+550 
-561 NFTEAVAAIQAQ
+561 VAAIQAQ
-573 IDAIKKDLED
+573 IDAIKKALDE

-594 TLDAEAVKAVNDAI
+594 TLDAEAVKAVNDAV

-634 LTEEIAAVQAR
+634 LSDEIAAVQAR

-660 AAQFAETEAGIQN
+660 AGQFAETEAGIQN

-678 AEELKAKADRIE
+678 AEDLKAKADRIE

-697 DLQAIKTAIEKLL
+697 DLQAVKTAIEKLL

-717 QKKIDANEAAYKRLT
+717 QKKIDANEAANKRLT

>member
-164 PKYQAVSPMVGTL
+164 PNFQAVTPMVGTL
-177 ATAENAFSIKPG
+177 ATTENAFSIKPG

-237 NFSIMSSDKG
+237 NFSISSRDMG
-247 NGKVRIMLSSLPIDR
+247 NGKVRLMLSSLPVDKI
-262 IQPYE
+262 IPYT

-281 DENFVTDETSAI
+281 DENFVTDENSAI
-293 TFSNTLAASE
+293 TFSNTLAANDAG
-303 SVEYALDITD
+303 VEYALDITD

-321 KMGNDAAY
+321 KMG
-329 VKLTEEVAALQKSLD
+329 
-344 DAKAKVAE
+344 
-352 ECKDVAENFTEAVA
+352 
-366 AIQAQIDA
+366 
-374 IKTDLDTKN
+374 
-383 AACDLTEESTLDAE
+383 
-397 AVKAVN
+397 
-403 DAIAK
+403 
-408 YLEDAAAAQADFQKK
+408 
-423 VANDAAYA
+423 NDAAYA

-476 KTDLDTKNAACD
+476 KKDLDTKNAACD

-506 IAKYLEDAAAAQ
+506 VAKYLEDAATAQ
-518 ADFQKKVAND
+518 AEYLKKVAND

-573 IDAIKKDLED
+573 IDAIKKDLD
-583 KNTAIELTEES
+583 TKNAACDLTEES
-594 TLDAEAVKAVNDAI
+594 TLDAEAVKAVNDAV

-625 AANDAAYAK
+625 VANDAAYAK
-634 LTEEIAAVQAR
+634 LSDEIAAVQAR

-678 AEELKAKADRIE
+678 AEDLKAKADRIE

-697 DLQAIKTAIEKLL
+697 DQQAIKTAIEKLL

>member
-60 YTAQFDMELTSSK
+60 YTAQFDMELTSPK

-247 NGKVRIMLSSLPIDR
+247 NGKVRIMLSSLPVDKIM
-262 IQPYE
+262 PYA

-374 IKTDLDTKN
+374 IKKDLDTKN

-397 AVKAVN
+397 AVKSVN

-465 VAAIQAQIDAI
+465 VAAIQ
-476 KTDLDTKNAACD
+476 T
-488 LTEES
+488 
-493 TLDAEAVKAVNDA
+493 
-506 IAKYLEDAAAAQ
+506 
-518 ADFQKKVAND
+518 
-528 AAYAKLTEEVA
+528 
-539 ALQKSLDDAKA
+539 
-550 KVAEECKDVAE
+550 
-561 NFTEAVAAIQAQ
+561 Q
-573 IDAIKKDLED
+573 IDAIKKDLDD
-583 KNTAIELTEES
+583 KNTAIDLTEES

-634 LTEEIAAVQAR
+634 LSDEIAAVQAR

-697 DLQAIKTAIEKLL
+697 DLAAIKTAIEKLL

>member
-247 NGKVRIMLSSLPIDR
+247 NGKVRIMLSSLPVDKIM
-262 IQPYE
+262 PYA

-352 ECKDVAENFTEAVA
+352 ECKDVVENFTETVA

-374 IKTDLDTKN
+374 IKKDLDTKN

-397 AVKAVN
+397 AVK
-403 DAIAK
+403 
-408 YLEDAAAAQADFQKK
+408 
-423 VANDAAYA
+423 
-431 KLTEEVAALQKSL
+431 S
-444 DDAKAKVAEEC
+444 
-455 KDVAENFTEA
+455 
-465 VAAIQAQIDAI
+465 
-476 KTDLDTKNAACD
+476 
-488 LTEES
+488 
-493 TLDAEAVKAVNDA
+493 VNDA

-634 LTEEIAAVQAR
+634 LSDEIAAVQAR

-678 AEELKAKADRIE
+678 AEDLKAKADRIE

-717 QKKIDANEAAYKRLT
+717 QKKIDANETAYKRLT

>member
-247 NGKVRIMLSSLPIDR
+247 NGKVRIMLSSLPVDR
-262 IQPYE
+262 IQPYA

-374 IKTDLDTKN
+374 IKKDLDTKN

-397 AVKAVN
+397 AVKSVN

-408 YLEDAAAAQADFQKK
+408 YLEDAATAQADFQKK

-455 KDVAENFTEA
+455 KDVAENFM
-465 VAAIQAQIDAI
+465 
-476 KTDLDTKNAACD
+476 
-488 LTEES
+488 
-493 TLDAEAVKAVNDA
+493 
-506 IAKYLEDAAAAQ
+506 
-518 ADFQKKVAND
+518 
-528 AAYAKLTEEVA
+528 
-539 ALQKSLDDAKA
+539 
-550 KVAEECKDVAE
+550 
-561 NFTEAVAAIQAQ
+561 EAVAAIQAQ
-573 IDAIKKDLED
+573 IDAIKKDLDD

-678 AEELKAKADRIE
+678 AEDLKAKADRIE

-697 DLQAIKTAIEKLL
+697 DLAAIKTAIEKLL

-717 QKKIDANEAAYKRLT
+717 QKKIDANETAYKRLT

-834 EGNKVDTPVKGNVY
+834 EGNKVDTPVNGNVY

>member
-47 KEIDVNLINDVEL
+47 KEIDVNLINDVEF

-247 NGKVRIMLSSLPIDR
+247 NGKVRIMLSSLLVDKIM
-262 IQPYE
+262 PYA

-329 VKLTEEVAALQKSLD
+329 
-344 DAKAKVAE
+344 
-352 ECKDVAENFTEAVA
+352 
-366 AIQAQIDA
+366 
-374 IKTDLDTKN
+374 
-383 AACDLTEESTLDAE
+383 
-397 AVKAVN
+397 
-403 DAIAK
+403 
-408 YLEDAAAAQADFQKK
+408 
-423 VANDAAYA
+423 
-431 KLTEEVAALQKSL
+431 
-444 DDAKAKVAEEC
+444 
-455 KDVAENFTEA
+455 
-465 VAAIQAQIDAI
+465 
-476 KTDLDTKNAACD
+476 
-488 LTEES
+488 
-493 TLDAEAVKAVNDA
+493 
-506 IAKYLEDAAAAQ
+506 
-518 ADFQKKVAND
+518 
-528 AAYAKLTEEVA
+528 AKLTEEVA

-573 IDAIKKDLED
+573 IDAIKKDID
-583 KNTAIELTEES
+583 TKNAACDLTEES

-634 LTEEIAAVQAR
+634 LSDEIAAVQAR

-678 AEELKAKADRIE
+678 AEDLKAKADRIE

-697 DLQAIKTAIEKLL
+697 DLAAIKTAIEKLL

>member
-137 TSNDNAKIYF
+137 TSNDNARIYF

-247 NGKVRIMLSSLPIDR
+247 NGKVRIMLSSLPVDKIM
-262 IQPYE
+262 PYA

-329 VKLTEEVAALQKSLD
+329 
-344 DAKAKVAE
+344 
-352 ECKDVAENFTEAVA
+352 
-366 AIQAQIDA
+366 
-374 IKTDLDTKN
+374 
-383 AACDLTEESTLDAE
+383 
-397 AVKAVN
+397 
-403 DAIAK
+403 
-408 YLEDAAAAQADFQKK
+408 
-423 VANDAAYA
+423 
-431 KLTEEVAALQKSL
+431 
-444 DDAKAKVAEEC
+444 
-455 KDVAENFTEA
+455 
-465 VAAIQAQIDAI
+465 
-476 KTDLDTKNAACD
+476 
-488 LTEES
+488 
-493 TLDAEAVKAVNDA
+493 
-506 IAKYLEDAAAAQ
+506 
-518 ADFQKKVAND
+518 
-528 AAYAKLTEEVA
+528 AKLTEEVA

-573 IDAIKKDLED
+573 IDAIKKDLD
-583 KNTAIELTEES
+583 TKNAACDLTEES
-594 TLDAEAVKAVNDAI
+594 TLDAEAVKAVNDAV

-634 LTEEIAAVQAR
+634 LSDEIAAVQAR
-645 FDEVVKTIEKDYAMV
+645 FDEVVKTVEKDYAMV

-678 AEELKAKADRIE
+678 AEDLKAKADRIE

-717 QKKIDANEAAYKRLT
+717 QKKIDANETAYKRLT

>member
-137 TSNDNAKIYF
+137 TSNDNARIYF
-147 SKCCGS
+147 SECCGS

-159 TYFDA
+159 TYFEA

-247 NGKVRIMLSSLPIDR
+247 NGKVRIMLSSLPVDKIM
-262 IQPYE
+262 PYT
-267 EGTDGVIFSFNVVA
+267 EGSDGVIFSFNVVA

-329 VKLTEEVAALQKSLD
+329 
-344 DAKAKVAE
+344 
-352 ECKDVAENFTEAVA
+352 
-366 AIQAQIDA
+366 
-374 IKTDLDTKN
+374 
-383 AACDLTEESTLDAE
+383 
-397 AVKAVN
+397 
-403 DAIAK
+403 
-408 YLEDAAAAQADFQKK
+408 
-423 VANDAAYA
+423 A

-455 KDVAENFTEA
+455 KDVAENFTE
-465 VAAIQAQIDAI
+465 
-476 KTDLDTKNAACD
+476 T
-488 LTEES
+488 
-493 TLDAEAVKAVNDA
+493 
-506 IAKYLEDAAAAQ
+506 
-518 ADFQKKVAND
+518 
-528 AAYAKLTEEVA
+528 
-539 ALQKSLDDAKA
+539 
-550 KVAEECKDVAE
+550 
-561 NFTEAVAAIQAQ
+561 VAAIQAQ
-573 IDAIKKDLED
+573 IDAIKKALDE

-634 LTEEIAAVQAR
+634 LSDEIAAVQAR

-678 AEELKAKADRIE
+678 AEDLKAKADRIE

-710 TDAKDAY
+710 ADAKDAY
-717 QKKIDANEAAYKRLT
+717 QKKIDANEAANKRLT

>member
-137 TSNDNAKIYF
+137 TSNDNARIYF
-147 SKCCGS
+147 SECCGS

-247 NGKVRIMLSSLPIDR
+247 NGKVRIMLSSLPVDR
-262 IQPYE
+262 IQPYA

-374 IKTDLDTKN
+374 IKKDLDTKN

-408 YLEDAAAAQADFQKK
+408 YLEAAAAAQADFQKK

-455 KDVAENFTEA
+455 KDVAENFTE
-465 VAAIQAQIDAI
+465 
-476 KTDLDTKNAACD
+476 T
-488 LTEES
+488 
-493 TLDAEAVKAVNDA
+493 
-506 IAKYLEDAAAAQ
+506 
-518 ADFQKKVAND
+518 
-528 AAYAKLTEEVA
+528 
-539 ALQKSLDDAKA
+539 
-550 KVAEECKDVAE
+550 
-561 NFTEAVAAIQAQ
+561 VAAIQAQ
-573 IDAIKKDLED
+573 IDAIKKALDE

-634 LTEEIAAVQAR
+634 LSDEIAAVQAR

-678 AEELKAKADRIE
+678 AEDLKAKADRIE

-717 QKKIDANEAAYKRLT
+717 QKKIDANETAYKRLT

-757 AQFAGIEANIQYD
+757 AQFAGIEANILYD

>member
-147 SKCCGS
+147 STCCGS

-262 IQPYE
+262 IQPYA

-374 IKTDLDTKN
+374 IKKDLDTKN

-465 VAAIQAQIDAI
+465 VAAIQ
-476 KTDLDTKNAACD
+476 T
-488 LTEES
+488 
-493 TLDAEAVKAVNDA
+493 
-506 IAKYLEDAAAAQ
+506 
-518 ADFQKKVAND
+518 
-528 AAYAKLTEEVA
+528 
-539 ALQKSLDDAKA
+539 
-550 KVAEECKDVAE
+550 
-561 NFTEAVAAIQAQ
+561 Q
-573 IDAIKKDLED
+573 IDAIKKDLDD

-634 LTEEIAAVQAR
+634 LTEKIAAVQAR
-645 FDEVVKTIEKDYAMV
+645 FDEVVKTIENDYAMV

-678 AEELKAKADRIE
+678 AEDLKAKADRIE